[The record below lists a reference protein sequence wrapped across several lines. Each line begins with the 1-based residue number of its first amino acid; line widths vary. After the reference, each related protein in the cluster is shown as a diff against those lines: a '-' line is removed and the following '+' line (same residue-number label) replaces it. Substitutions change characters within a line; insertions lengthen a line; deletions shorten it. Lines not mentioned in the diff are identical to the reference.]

1 MSELLPIMSE
11 EYDLRSKR
19 LAAGNFPQA
28 LSHIALINTAYKL
41 LSLGNHNRHE
51 AGSPRAM
58 SAEQQRANRAAD
70 TGAQLSE

>member
-19 LAAGNFPQA
+19 LVGNFPQA